1 MKTILRN
8 NRSNIALV
16 IGNGINLYGDASST
30 NSWHELLVT
39 LAKKNL
45 PSSLRDVPDGV
56 SLTEYYDVLDLK
68 SKNSISKKIPLQQQF
83 CDLMSSWRYYEHHK
97 RIVEWAMDTDS
108 PILTTNFEQVLSD
121 ASGCTLRRTRK
132 GGFTD
137 YYPWESYYSAKDIS
151 DPSKEFGIWHI
162 NGMQHY
168 RRSVRLGLSHYM
180 GSVERARGWLH
191 KGNERRL
198 FSGKDVRG
206 WDGADTWLHIIFNTP
221 LLIFGLGLENN
232 EVFLRWLLIERARYF
247 KKFPNRRKEAWYVS
261 TGETN
266 SDGKKFFLDGVG
278 VKYMHASGYEEIY
291 GDTTWR

>member
-16 IGNGINLYGDASST
+16 VGNGINLYGDAKST
-30 NSWHELLVT
+30 NSWHDLLVT

-45 PSSLRDVPDGV
+45 PSSLREVPSGV
-56 SLTEYYDVLDLK
+56 ALTEYYDVLDLK
-68 SKNSISKKIPLQQQF
+68 SKNSISKQAPLQQQF
-83 CDLMSSWRYYEHHK
+83 CDLMTSWKFYDHHQ
-97 RIVEWAMDTDS
+97 RIVKWAKNNDC
-108 PILTTNFEQVLSD
+108 PILTTNFERVLSD
-121 ASGCTLRRTRK
+121 AAGCTLRRTRK
-132 GGFTD
+132 GSFTD
-137 YYPWESYYSAKDIS
+137 YYPWESYYSSKDIA
-151 DPSKEFGIWHI
+151 DPSNEFGIWHI

-198 FSGKDVRG
+198 FSGKNVRG

-247 KKFPNRRKEAWYVS
+247 KKFPDRKKEAWYVS

-266 SDGKKFFLDGVG
+266 SEGKKFFLDGVG
-278 VKYMHASGYEEIY
+278 VKYLHAKSYDDIY
-291 GDTTWR
+291 GNATWC